1 MLVMARD
8 SGARPVVI
16 LNKIDLCDDLD
27 TKLAEA
33 QRVAGD
39 VLVLAP
45 ARSPGAASRSWRA

>member
-1 MLVMARD
+1 MLVMAHE

-33 QRVAGD
+33 QRAAGEA
-39 VLVLAP
+39 LVLQL
-45 ARSPGAASRSWRA
+45 ARSPAKA